1 VIFTDPLPQGPSGS
15 ITTFSLLNNTVTNVL
30 LSPGGQPVSTNG
42 YVAAAATA
50 LENVGIA
57 VNGTSQTAA
66 IVDLENNVVLQNVT
80 GPWSAPVA
88 VAVDPATNQALVV
101 DQTGGKVY
109 FVALGPA
116 INPLQIIEASPSLT
130 LSTPGVASADL
141 TLTIHGTGFVG
152 GTSQVLLDGT
162 PLASTSSANGRQI
175 VATVPGSML
184 NSARR
189 YTVQVQNGVGV
200 VSNVTDLTVV
210 QGIAVGNTPVGV
222 AVDTDRDAAVV
233 TNSADGTVSLVSLA
247 APDPAESPESL
258 GPVGT
263 IGNPILV
270 GTTPEGVAVIPRLG
284 LAVVANFGSNN
295 VSVVDVTG
303 KNAPV
308 TVALCGTLCTG
319 PTGVA
324 INQDTATAVVT
335 NTNGNTAATPGTISL
350 IGLSGT
356 PALTSSPEV
365 DQNPIAA
372 AVDPTLNYAAVAT
385 ASPASSVDFINL
397 ANGAITGRTSG
408 SGIQNPAG
416 VVFDPVNQM
425 FVAANSLLNEVVIID
440 PTTFLATPVRVG
452 IAPMS
457 VDYNFQ
463 ASTLVTV
470 NPPSHTMSVLDYVCP
485 PGAALVCSGPSVR
498 SVIGLGGTQLTT
510 PVLGP
515 NSMAVDPKVNLVVL
529 VDADNNR
536 VLVVKL
542 PH

>member
-1 VIFTDPLPQGPSGS
+1 
-15 ITTFSLLNNTVTNVL
+15 
-30 LSPGGQPVSTNG
+30 
-42 YVAAAATA
+42 
-50 LENVGIA
+50 
-57 VNGTSQTAA
+57 
-66 IVDLENNVVLQNVT
+66 
-80 GPWSAPVA
+80 
-88 VAVDPATNQALVV
+88 
-101 DQTGGKVY
+101 
-109 FVALGPA
+109 
-116 INPLQIIEASPSLT
+116 
-130 LSTPGVASADL
+130 
-141 TLTIHGTGFVG
+141 
-152 GTSQVLLDGT
+152 
-162 PLASTSSANGRQI
+162 
-175 VATVPGSML
+175 
-184 NSARR
+184 
-189 YTVQVQNGVGV
+189 
-200 VSNVTDLTVV
+200 
-210 QGIAVGNTPVGV
+210 
-222 AVDTDRDAAVV
+222 
-233 TNSADGTVSLVSLA
+233 
-247 APDPAESPESL
+247 
-258 GPVGT
+258 
-263 IGNPILV
+263 
-270 GTTPEGVAVIPRLG
+270 
-284 LAVVANFGSNN
+284 
-295 VSVVDVTG
+295 
-303 KNAPV
+303 
-308 TVALCGTLCTG
+308 
-319 PTGVA
+319 VA

-515 NSMAVDPKVNLVVL
+515 NSMALDPKVNLVVL